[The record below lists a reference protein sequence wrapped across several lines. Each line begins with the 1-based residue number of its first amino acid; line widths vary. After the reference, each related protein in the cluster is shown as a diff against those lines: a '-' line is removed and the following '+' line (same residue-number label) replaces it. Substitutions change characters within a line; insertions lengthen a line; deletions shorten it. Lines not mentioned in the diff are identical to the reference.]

1 MNATSIPDIESL
13 VAALD
18 RLTAAVTAPEK
29 SPWLSKIKAYNY
41 LDVSPKTF
49 KKLIDKGVIKPHSL
63 FEFGVARELFNQS
76 ELDEAIKRL

>member
-1 MNATSIPDIESL
+1 MFIENKPNASSQLTTKKKRL
-13 VAALD
+13 VTCAD
-18 RLTAAVTAPEK
+18 Q

-49 KKLIDKGVIKPHSL
+49 QKLIDKGVIKPHSL
-63 FEFGVARELFNQS
+63 FEFGVARELFNKS

>member
-29 SPWLSKIKAYNY
+29 STWLSKIKAYTY

-49 KKLIDKGVIKPHSL
+49 QKLIDKGVIKPHSL